1 MKMYIGRSRIGG
13 SKKTAVMLVFID
25 ESGTNKGSGH
35 SAFALVYVVVDDYS
49 RFESAVK
56 AVEEALGIEY
66 FHWAKCAP
74 PVREKFFEQLAKLE
88 FTAKVALVRNPSL
101 PDDDLERL
109 LPHMLIEKNIHSITL
124 DGEKPGWYT
133 RKLKKILR
141 DKGITTK
148 KLKSASDESSAGIRV
163 ADAVAGLARAYYDKK
178 GGEFVQVWYERL
190 RAKKKISI
198 VFE

>member
-1 MKMYIGRSRIGG
+1 
-13 SKKTAVMLVFID
+13 MLVFID

-35 SAFALVYVVVDDYS
+35 SAFALVYVVVADYGE
-49 RFESAVK
+49 FESAVK
-56 AVEEALGIEY
+56 EIEKELGIEY

-74 PVREKFFEQLAKLE
+74 PVREKFFERLAKLE
-88 FTAKVALVRNPSL
+88 FTAKVAIVHNPSL
-101 PDDDLERL
+101 PDGDLERL
-109 LPHMLIEKNIHSITL
+109 LPHMLIERNIHSITL
-124 DGEKPGWYT
+124 DGEKPSAYT

-163 ADAVAGLARAYYDKK
+163 ADAVAGLARAYHDEK
-178 GGEFVQVWYERL
+178 GGVFVQTWYERL
-190 RAKKKISI
+190 RTKKKISL

>member
-1 MKMYIGRSRIGG
+1 
-13 SKKTAVMLVFID
+13 MLVFID

-35 SAFALVYVVVDDYS
+35 SAFALVYVVVSDYGQ
-49 RFESAVK
+49 FEVAIK
-56 AVEEALGIEY
+56 TIEKELGIEY

-74 PVREKFFEQLAKLE
+74 PVREKFFERLVKLE
-88 FTAKVALVRNPSL
+88 FTAKVALVRNPSF

-109 LPHMLIEKNIHSITL
+109 LPHMLIEKGIHSITL

-163 ADAVAGLARAYYDKK
+163 ADAVAGLARAYHDGK
-178 GGEFVQVWYERL
+178 GGASVRTWYDRL
-190 RAKKKISI
+190 RSKRKISL